1 MIRPQDTRFFGH
13 PVGLSTLFFTELWER
28 FGYYGMRALLILFM
42 VAPASTGGLGMDVMT
57 AGSIYGLYTASVYM
71 VSLPGGWLAD
81 CFLGQRK
88 AVLYGGILIALGY
101 LLLAAPDVRIF
112 YAGLCVVVCGTGLLK
127 PNISTI
133 VGQLYSPADP
143 RRDAGFSIFYMGIN
157 LGATIAPLI
166 CGYVGQRINWH
177 LGFALSGLGMS
188 FGVIQYWLGRRHLAD
203 AGLHPVPAAN
213 FAQAASQRRL
223 LRNALLGVVAIG
235 CALAFVHLT
244 GLLPLT
250 PVLLVNA
257 AGVVLLAI
265 VVALFAWMLLGGD
278 WTPVERK
285 RLGAILVLFVAA
297 SIFWAAYEQAG
308 SSLSLFAERSS
319 NNVVLHFNFP
329 ASWYQSLNS
338 LFIVALAPLLAWL
351 WVRLGNRQ
359 PSSPA
364 KFALGLLFVGLGFVV
379 LVFGALLSAHG
390 ARVSPLFLVVTYLLH
405 TIGELCLSPVGLSA
419 ITKLAPARVGSF
431 MMGVWFI
438 SISIGDYLG
447 ARLTSF
453 YGALPVPV
461 LFGIAASASILAG
474 IALFLVV
481 RPVTRLM
488 GGVR

>member
-1 MIRPQDTRFFGH
+1 MLRPQDTRFFGH

-28 FGYYGMRALLILFM
+28 FGYYGMRALLILFL
-42 VAPASTGGLGMDVMT
+42 VAPASSGGLSLDVMT

-71 VSLPGGWLAD
+71 LSLPGGWLAD
-81 CFLGQRK
+81 RFLGQRK
-88 AVLYGGILIALGY
+88 AVLYGGILIAIGY
-101 LLLAAPDVRIF
+101 LMLAAPDVRVF

-133 VGQLYSPADP
+133 VGQLYSSQDP

-177 LGFALSGLGMS
+177 LGFALSGLGMT
-188 FGVIQYWLGRRHLAD
+188 FGVIQFWFGRRYLAD
-203 AGLHPVPAAN
+203 AGLHPVPAASP
-213 FAQAASQRRL
+213 AEAAFQRRL
-223 LRNALLGVVAIG
+223 LRSAALGVLAIG
-235 CALAFVHLT
+235 SVMALVHLT
-244 GLLPLT
+244 GILPLT

-257 AGVVLLAI
+257 AGVVLLVI
-265 VVALFAWMLLGGD
+265 VAGLFAWMLLGGD

-297 SIFWAAYEQAG
+297 SLFWAAYEQAG

-319 NNVVLHFNFP
+319 NNVILHFNFP

-351 WVRLGNRQ
+351 WIRLGNRQ
-359 PSSPA
+359 PSSPV

-390 ARVSPLFLVVTYLLH
+390 ARVSPLFLVATYLLH
-405 TIGELCLSPVGLSA
+405 TIGELCISPVGLSA

-453 YGALPVPV
+453 YGALPVPI
-461 LFGIAASASILAG
+461 LFGIAATTSILAG
-474 IALFLVV
+474 LALFLIA

>member
-1 MIRPQDTRFFGH
+1 MQRPQDTRFFGH
-13 PVGLSTLFFTELWER
+13 PIGLSTLFFTELWER

-42 VAPASTGGLGMDVMT
+42 VAPAEHGGLGMNVMT

-71 VSLPGGWLAD
+71 LSLPGGWLAD
-81 CFLGQRK
+81 RFLGQRR
-88 AVLYGGILIALGY
+88 AVLYGGMLIAIGY
-101 LLLAAPDVRIF
+101 LMLAATDVRVF

-133 VGQLYSPADP
+133 VGQLYAPEDP

-157 LGATIAPLI
+157 VGATIAPLI
-166 CGYVGQRINWH
+166 CGYVGQRVNWH
-177 LGFALSGLGMS
+177 LGFALSGIGMI
-188 FGVIQYWLGRRHLAD
+188 FGVVQFWFGWRHLGEAGMHPVQPTDEAD
-203 AGLHPVPAAN
+203 AAK
-213 FAQAASQRRL
+213 QRKL
-223 LRNALLGVVAIG
+223 LRGAVLGVVSIG
-235 CALAFVHLT
+235 VAMAVVHLT
-244 GLLPLT
+244 GVLT
-250 PVLLVNA
+250 ITPILLVNS

-285 RLGAILVLFVAA
+285 RLGAILVLFIAA
-297 SIFWAAYEQAG
+297 SLFWSAYEQAG
-308 SSLSLFAERSS
+308 SSLSLFADRSS
-319 NNVVLHFNFP
+319 HNIILGFEFP

-338 LFIVALAPLLAWL
+338 LYIVLLAPPIAWL

-364 KFALGLLFVGLGFVV
+364 KFALGLMFVGMGFLV

-390 ARVSPLFLVVTYLLH
+390 ARVSPLFLIVTYLFH

-419 ITKLAPARVGSF
+419 ITKLAPARVASL

-461 LFGIAASASILAG
+461 LFGIVTVFSIVSGLAMFA
-474 IALFLVV
+474 IS

>member
-1 MIRPQDTRFFGH
+1 MQRPQDTRFFGH
-13 PVGLSTLFFTELWER
+13 PVGLSTLFYTEMWER

-42 VAPASTGGLGMDVMT
+42 VAPASSGGLGMSVMN

-71 VSLPGGWLAD
+71 VCLPGGWLAD
-81 CFLGQRK
+81 RFLGQRK
-88 AVLYGGILIALGY
+88 AVLYGGMLIAIGY
-101 LLLAAPDVRIF
+101 LMLAASDVRVF

-133 VGQLYSPADP
+133 VGQLYGPADL

-157 LGATIAPLI
+157 VGATIAPLI
-166 CGYVGQRINWH
+166 CGYAGQRINWH
-177 LGFALSGLGMS
+177 LGFALSGVGMT
-188 FGVIQYWLGRRHLAD
+188 FGVIQFWFGRRHLAE

-213 FAQAASQRRL
+213 PAEAASQRRL
-223 LRNALLGVVAIG
+223 LRSAICAIVAIG
-235 CALAFVHLT
+235 AAMAFVHLT
-244 GLLPLT
+244 GILPLT
-250 PVLLVNA
+250 PILLVNS

-285 RLGAILVLFVAA
+285 RLGAILVLFIAA
-297 SIFWAAYEQAG
+297 SLFWSAFEQAG
-308 SSLSLFAERSS
+308 SSLSLFADRSS
-319 NNVVLHFNFP
+319 DNVILHFAFP

-338 LFIVALAPLLAWL
+338 LFIVAVAPLLAWL
-351 WVRLGNRQ
+351 WVRLGSRQ

-364 KFALGLLFVGLGFVV
+364 KFALGLVFVGLGYVV

-390 ARVSPLFLVVTYLLH
+390 AKVSPLFLVVTYLMH
-405 TIGELCLSPVGLSA
+405 TFGELCLSPVGLSA

-453 YGALPVPV
+453 YGALPVPT
-461 LFGIAASASILAG
+461 LFGIVAGFSLVAG
-474 IALFLVV
+474 IAMFMIA

>member
-1 MIRPQDTRFFGH
+1 MTRPQDTRFFGH

-42 VAPASTGGLGMDVMT
+42 VAPTSSGGLGMDVMT

-71 VSLPGGWLAD
+71 VCLPGGWLAD
-81 CFLGQRK
+81 RFLGQRK
-88 AVLYGGILIALGY
+88 AVLWGGILIAIGY
-101 LLLAAPDVRIF
+101 LMLAAPDVRVF
-112 YAGLCVVVCGTGLLK
+112 YTGLCVVVCGTGLLK

-133 VGQLYSPADP
+133 VGQLYGPEDP

-166 CGYVGQRINWH
+166 CGYAGQRIDWH
-177 LGFALSGLGMS
+177 LGFALSGVGMT
-188 FGVIQYWLGRRHLAD
+188 FGVIQFWLGRRHLGD

-213 FAQAASQRRL
+213 PEEAASLRRL
-223 LRNALLGVVAIG
+223 LRRALAGVAGIG
-235 CALAFVHLT
+235 AAMAFVHLT

-250 PVLLVNA
+250 PILLVNS
-257 AGVVLLAI
+257 AGVVLLTI

-278 WTPVERK
+278 WTPLERK
-285 RLGAILVLFVAA
+285 RLAAILVLFIAA
-297 SIFWAAYEQAG
+297 SLFWSAYEQAG
-308 SSLSLFAERSS
+308 SSLSLFADRSS
-319 NNVVLHFNFP
+319 DNVILHFEFP

-351 WVRLGNRQ
+351 WVRLGKRQ

-364 KFALGLLFVGLGFVV
+364 KFALGLVFVGLGYVV

-390 ARVSPLFLVVTYLLH
+390 TKVTPLFLVVTYLMH
-405 TIGELCLSPVGLSA
+405 TVGELCLSPVGLSA

-453 YGALPVPV
+453 YGALPVPT
-461 LFGIAASASILAG
+461 LFGIVACFSIVAG
-474 IALFLVV
+474 IGLFLIA

>member
-1 MIRPQDTRFFGH
+1 MLRPQDTRFFGH

-42 VAPASTGGLGMDVMT
+42 VAPAATGGLGMDVMT

-81 CFLGQRK
+81 RFLGQRK
-88 AVLYGGILIALGY
+88 AVLYGGILIAIGY
-101 LLLAAPDVRIF
+101 LMLAAPDVRVF

-133 VGQLYSPADP
+133 VGQLYTPEDP

-157 LGATIAPLI
+157 LGAMIAPLI
-166 CGYVGQRINWH
+166 CGYAGQRINWH
-177 LGFALSGLGMS
+177 LGFALSGVGMT
-188 FGVIQYWLGRRHLAD
+188 FGVIQFWLGRRHLAD
-203 AGLHPVPAAN
+203 AGLHPVQAAN
-213 FAQAASQRRL
+213 AEEAAAQRRL
-223 LRNALLGVVAIG
+223 LHRALWGVLGIG
-235 CALAFVHLT
+235 AAMAFVHLT
-244 GLLPLT
+244 GILRLT
-250 PVLLVNA
+250 PILLVNS
-257 AGVVLLAI
+257 AGVVLFAI
-265 VVALFAWMLLGGD
+265 VAALFAWMLLGGN

-285 RLGAILVLFVAA
+285 RLAAILVLFIAA
-297 SIFWAAYEQAG
+297 SLFWSAYEQAG
-308 SSLSLFAERSS
+308 SSLSLFADRSS
-319 NNVVLHFNFP
+319 NNVIFHFEFP

-338 LFIVALAPLLAWL
+338 FFIVLLAPLLAWA

-364 KFALGLLFVGLGFVV
+364 KFALGLVFVGLGFVV

-390 ARVSPLFLVVTYLLH
+390 AKVSPLFLVVTYLLH
-405 TIGELCLSPVGLSA
+405 TVGELCISPVGLSA
-419 ITKLAPARVGSF
+419 ITKLAPVRVGSL

-453 YGALPVPV
+453 YGALPVPL
-461 LFGIAASASILAG
+461 LFGIVACFSLVAG
-474 IALFLVV
+474 IAMFLIA

>member
-1 MIRPQDTRFFGH
+1 
-13 PVGLSTLFFTELWER
+13 
-28 FGYYGMRALLILFM
+28 
-42 VAPASTGGLGMDVMT
+42 
-57 AGSIYGLYTASVYM
+57 
-71 VSLPGGWLAD
+71 
-81 CFLGQRK
+81 
-88 AVLYGGILIALGY
+88 
-101 LLLAAPDVRIF
+101 
-112 YAGLCVVVCGTGLLK
+112 
-127 PNISTI
+127 
-133 VGQLYSPADP
+133 
-143 RRDAGFSIFYMGIN
+143 MGIN

-177 LGFALSGLGMS
+177 LGFALSGLGMT

-213 FAQAASQRRL
+213 FAAAASQRRL
-223 LRNALLGVVAIG
+223 LRNALFGVVVIG

-338 LFIVALAPLLAWL
+338 LFIVALAPLIAWL
-351 WVRLGNRQ
+351 WIRLGNRQ

-390 ARVSPLFLVVTYLLH
+390 ARVSPLFLVLTYLLH
-405 TIGELCLSPVGLSA
+405 TIRRAVPQPGRTQRHHQARARACRQLHDGRLVHLHLHRRLPRRAPHVLLWRAAGAGPVRHRGRYKHPGGHRSVPGRPPCDA
-419 ITKLAPARVGSF
+419 THGRRTLAP
-431 MMGVWFI
+431 I
-438 SISIGDYLG
+438 S
-447 ARLTSF
+447 R
-453 YGALPVPV
+453 
-461 LFGIAASASILAG
+461 GIK
-474 IALFLVV
+474 
-481 RPVTRLM
+481 
-488 GGVR
+488 